1 MELGDS
7 MDMLKNKLKSMYRTS
22 MIFSIILFFIGL
34 FLVMKATTTLHAISY
49 VVGVMLILWGLVQL
63 ITALTNN
70 KENEN
75 NSYLSVGFIFGVFSL
90 IIGIVVII
98 NPDIIGSI
106 IPFVI
111 GIWMVINGVLKLY
124 YAISLNKIQK
134 STPAI
139 IISLIILACGIF
151 LIANPFKG
159 AEILTQIIGASI
171 MVYSVLDIVECFA
184 LKQVIKN
191 AGKAEKKTDVKVIE
205 AQYEESE

>member
-1 MELGDS
+1 

-34 FLVMKATTTLHAISY
+34 FLVMRAETTLNVISY
-49 VVGVMLILWGLVQL
+49 IIGVMLILWGAVQV
-63 ITALTNN
+63 ITSLTNN
-70 KENEN
+70 KEAEN
-75 NSYLSVGFIFGVFSL
+75 NSYLSAGFIFGAFSI

-98 NPDIIGSI
+98 NPKIIASI

-111 GIWMVINGVLKLY
+111 GIWMVINGVTKLY
-124 YAISLNKIQK
+124 YAISINKIQK

-151 LIANPFKG
+151 LIVNPFKG

-171 MVYSVLDIVECFA
+171 MVYSVLDIVECFT
-184 LKQVIKN
+184 LKRVIKT
-191 AGKAEKKTDVKVIE
+191 ATSEPKTTDVKVIE
-205 AQYEESE
+205 AQYEETK